1 MSLSENVTINDHAI
15 IFTARHYARAV
26 YAMVVCLSV
35 CLCVCLSQVGVPV
48 SYTHLTLP
56 TNREV

>member
-1 MSLSENVTINDHAI
+1 MGYCDQ
-15 IFTARHYARAV
+15 F
-26 YAMVVCLSV
+26 V
-35 CLCVCLSQVGVPV
+35 CLCVCLSVREHVSGTAGPIFTEYFVPV